1 MEILEISN
9 KDFEEIDCAR
19 QVISHQYSRRF
30 ASVKIDEVHGTY
42 GISWSSDSIEPVVLN
57 MQNTSTVWIGVD
69 QSLVAI
75 SLSRGNVTTSL
86 RLDTNILEVKSVGT
100 VLIALTESEVLMFNA
115 DGSLRCI
122 KSLPEIGADLSI
134 VENTIS
140 VQLIDD
146 STLNF
151 DLYGRELLAV

>member
-1 MEILEISN
+1 MEIIEISN

-30 ASVKIDEVHGTY
+30 ASIKVDEVHGTY

-86 RLDTNILEVKSVGT
+86 RLDANILEVKSVGT
-100 VLIALTESEVLMFNA
+100 VLIALTESELLMFNA

-122 KSLPEIGADLSI
+122 KSLPEIGSDLSI

-146 STLNF
+146 RTLNF